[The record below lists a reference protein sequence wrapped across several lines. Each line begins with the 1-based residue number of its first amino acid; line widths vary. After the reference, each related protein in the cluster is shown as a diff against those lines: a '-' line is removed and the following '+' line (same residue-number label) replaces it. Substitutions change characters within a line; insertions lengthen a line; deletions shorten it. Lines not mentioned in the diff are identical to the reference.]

1 MLLSGF
7 DLSYKVCDFD
17 FFVYNMGITRLLG
30 WMALV
35 LIVGLV
41 GLIIVKE
48 RYRPLLTLL
57 IVLINTALSTIPAIL
72 ALTKGSQMGMI
83 NIPHL
88 IGDISVKID
97 SLSAWFIL
105 IINFT
110 SITGVLYGSGYLKSY
125 SHLKTNLELHW
136 VFYVL
141 FHLSM
146 LWVCMFEHG
155 VAFLISWELM
165 SLSSLMLVIFEFQN
179 KQTLKAGINYMVQM
193 HLSVVLLTLG
203 FILLYITTGSF
214 NFEAMAQ
221 MPSNSNSVW
230 IFVLLFSGFAIKA
243 GFIPFHTWLPHAHP
257 AAPSHVSGVMSGVIV
272 KLGIYGIFRIIM
284 YLRHD
289 WLLFGEVILVLS
301 VITAIYGIA
310 NAAVKYDFKQMLAYC
325 TIENIGI
332 IGIGL
337 GIGLMGVGNGDKTM
351 AILGFSGAL
360 LHTLNHSLFK
370 SLLFFGA
377 RSVYQQTHTRNIERL
392 GGLVKK
398 MPITAILF
406 LIGALAIGGVP
417 PFNGF
422 VSEYII
428 YNGLFKGLLGFQG
441 ISQSILLILT
451 ITGLVIVGGM
461 SLITFTKTYGII
473 FLGNSREKLHH
484 EPKEASF
491 IMLLPQYLIIAVM
504 LSIALM
510 PQFFFSYANKVV
522 CATFVTQLSDAAVSL
537 PPVVENI
544 ANIGKIST
552 IFIVLI
558 IFVFGIRWLFMR
570 KRHSISYETWSCGYI
585 APIEKAQYKGRS
597 YTRSFGLLFSFL
609 VKGRKKVEKIPKE
622 KLYPEQYNFSTHY
635 YVDMLERYLVTPL
648 AKRLTFT
655 LNYFQFIQNGQI
667 QSYVLYGLFFIIL
680 VFLGT
685 AFNFIN

>member
-1 MLLSGF
+1 
-7 DLSYKVCDFD
+7 
-17 FFVYNMGITRLLG
+17 MGITQLMG

-35 LIVGLV
+35 LTVGLF
-41 GLIIVKE
+41 GLIIIKE
-48 RYRPLLTLL
+48 KYRPLLVLL
-57 IVLINTALSTIPAIL
+57 IVLVNTVLSSIPSIR
-72 ALTKGSQMGMI
+72 ALTDGPQIGVIS
-83 NIPHL
+83 IPHL
-88 IGDISVKID
+88 MGEISLRID

-110 SITGVLYGSGYLKSY
+110 SITGILYGSGYLKSY
-125 SHLKTNLELHW
+125 THLKANLELHW
-136 VFYVL
+136 VFYIL

-146 LWVCMFEHG
+146 VWVCIFEQG
-155 VAFLISWELM
+155 VAFIISWELM

-203 FILLYITTGSF
+203 FILLYVNTGSF
-214 NFEAMAQ
+214 NFEALALL
-221 MPSNSNSVW
+221 PSGKSSVW

-289 WLLFGEVILVLS
+289 WVLFGEVILILS
-301 VITAIYGIA
+301 IITAIYGIA
-310 NAAVKYDFKQMLAYC
+310 NAAVKYDFKMMLAYC

-337 GIGLMGVGNGDKTM
+337 GVGLMGIGNGDKMM

-377 RSVYQQTHTRNIERL
+377 GSVYQQTHTRNIERL
-392 GGLVKK
+392 GGLIKK
-398 MPITAILF
+398 MPITAVLF
-406 LIGALAIGGVP
+406 LIGSMAIGGVP

-428 YNGLFKGLLGFQG
+428 YNGLFKGLLNVQG

-451 ITGLVIVGGM
+451 ITGLVMVGGM
-461 SLITFTKTYGII
+461 SLITFTKTFGVI
-473 FLGNSREKLHH
+473 FLGNPREELPHQPH
-484 EPKEASF
+484 EASF
-491 IMLLPQYLIIAVM
+491 IMLLPQYIIVAAM
-504 LSIALM
+504 LSVALM

-522 CATFVTQLSDAAVSL
+522 LASFAAGL
-537 PPVVENI
+537 PSSTVALMPVAENI
-544 ANIGKIST
+544 SNIGIVT
-552 IFIVLI
+552 FIFIGLI
-558 IFVFGIRWLFMR
+558 ICVFAIRWLFVR
-570 KRHSISYETWSCGYI
+570 KRTSITNETWGCAYV
-585 APIEKAQYKGRS
+585 APVRKAQYTGRS
-597 YTRSFGLLFSFL
+597 FTKSFGQLFTFL
-609 VKGRKKVEKIPKE
+609 VKERKNVDKIAKE
-622 KLYPEQYNFSTHY
+622 QIYPDQIKFSTSY
-635 YVDMLERYLVTPL
+635 IDILEKYLVSPL

-680 VFLGT
+680 IFLGT
-685 AFNFIN
+685 AFNLIY

>member
-1 MLLSGF
+1 
-7 DLSYKVCDFD
+7 
-17 FFVYNMGITRLLG
+17 MGTTHLMV

-41 GLIIVKE
+41 GLIIVRE
-48 RYRPLLTLL
+48 RYRPLLALL
-57 IVLINTALSTIPAIL
+57 IVLANTALSAIPSIL
-72 ALTKGSQMGMI
+72 ALTTGPQLGVF

-88 IGDISVKID
+88 VGDINIKID

-110 SITGVLYGSGYLKSY
+110 SITGVLYGSGYLKTY

-136 VFYVL
+136 VFYIL

-146 LWVCMFEHG
+146 VWVCMFDNG
-155 VAFLISWELM
+155 IAFLIAWELM

-203 FILLYITTGSF
+203 FILLYINTGSF
-214 NFEAMAQ
+214 NFEAIAQ
-221 MPSNSNSVW
+221 MSSNKNSIW
-230 IFVLLFSGFAIKA
+230 IFVLLFCGFAIKA

-289 WLLFGEVILVLS
+289 WLLFGEVILLLS
-301 VITAIYGIA
+301 VLTALYGIA

-337 GIGLMGVGNGDKTM
+337 GIGLMGIGNGDKTM
-351 AILGFSGAL
+351 AVLGFSGAL

-377 RSVYQQTHTRNIERL
+377 GSVYQQTHTRNIERL
-392 GGLVKK
+392 GGLIKK
-398 MPITAILF
+398 MPVTAMMF
-406 LIGALAIGGVP
+406 LIGSMAIGGVP

-422 VSEYII
+422 VSEFII

-441 ISQSILLILT
+441 ISQTILLVLT

-461 SLITFTKTYGII
+461 SLITFTKTFGVI
-473 FLGNSREKLHH
+473 FLGNPRQELPH

-491 IMLLPQYLIIAVM
+491 IMLLPQYLIVAAM
-504 LSIALM
+504 LSVALV

-522 CATFVTQLSDAAVSL
+522 SAAFAIESAGSAVSFA
-537 PPVVENI
+537 PMVQSI
-544 ANIGKIST
+544 ASVGKISMV
-552 IFIVLI
+552 FIVLMI
-558 IFVFGIRWLFMR
+558 TIFGIRWLIVR
-570 KRHSISYETWSCGYI
+570 KRHSVAYETWGCGYA
-585 APIEKAQYKGRS
+585 APVKKAQYSGQS
-597 YTRSFGLLFSFL
+597 FTRSFGLLFSFL
-609 VKGRKKVEKIPKE
+609 KGKRTSERIQKE
-622 KLYPEQYNFSTHY
+622 KLYPGQYSYSTHY
-635 YVDMLERYLVTPL
+635 IDILEEYFVAPL

-685 AFNFIN
+685 AFNLIY

>member
-1 MLLSGF
+1 M
-7 DLSYKVCDFD
+7 
-17 FFVYNMGITRLLG
+17 G

-35 LIVGLV
+35 LTTGML

-48 RYRPLLTLL
+48 RYRPLLVLL
-57 IVLINTALSTIPAIL
+57 IVLANTVLSSIPSVL
-72 ALTKGSQMGMI
+72 ALTVGPQTGVI

-88 IGDISVKID
+88 IGNISLHID

-110 SITGVLYGSGYLKSY
+110 SITGVLYGTGYLKSY
-125 SHLKTNLELHW
+125 SKLKANLEMHW
-136 VFYVL
+136 VFYIL

-146 LWVCMFEHG
+146 VWVCIFEHG
-155 VAFLISWELM
+155 VAFIVSWELM

-203 FILLYITTGSF
+203 FILLYINTGSF
-214 NFEAMAQ
+214 NFEALALL
-221 MPSNSNSVW
+221 PSGKISVW

-289 WLLFGEVILVLS
+289 WVLFGEVILILS
-301 VITAIYGIA
+301 IITAIYGIA
-310 NAAVKYDFKQMLAYC
+310 NAAVKFDFKMMLAYC

-337 GIGLMGVGNGDKTM
+337 GVGLMGIGNGDKTM

-377 RSVYQQTHTRNIERL
+377 GSVYQQTHTRNIERL
-392 GGLVKK
+392 GGLIKK
-398 MPITAILF
+398 MPVTAVFF
-406 LIGALAIGGVP
+406 LIGSMAIGGVP

-422 VSEYII
+422 VSEYVI
-428 YNGLFKGLLGFQG
+428 YNGLFKGLLNVQG

-451 ITGLVIVGGM
+451 ITGLVMVGGM
-461 SLITFTKTYGII
+461 SLITFTKTFGVI
-473 FLGNSREKLHH
+473 FLGNPREDLPH

-491 IMLLPQYLIIAVM
+491 IMLLPQYFIVAAM
-504 LSIALM
+504 LSVALM
-510 PQFFFSYANKVV
+510 PQFFFSYANQVV
-522 CATFVTQLSDAAVSL
+522 LASFATELPNSLVSL
-537 PPVVENI
+537 PPIAENI
-544 ANIGKIST
+544 ANIGMVT
-552 IFIVLI
+552 LGFIALMI
-558 IFVFGIRWLFMR
+558 TVFGIRWLIVH
-570 KRHSISYETWSCGYI
+570 KRPAVAYETWGCAYV
-585 APIEKAQYKGRS
+585 APVRKAQYTGRS
-597 YTRSFGLLFSFL
+597 FTKSFGQLFTFL
-609 VKGRKKVEKIPKE
+609 VKERKNIDKIPKE
-622 KLYPEQYNFSTHY
+622 QIFPVPIKFATSYI
-635 YVDMLERYLVTPL
+635 DMLEKYLVAPL

-680 VFLGT
+680 IFLGT
-685 AFNFIN
+685 AFNFIY

>member
-1 MLLSGF
+1 MSKILTFLLK
-7 DLSYKVCDFD
+7 Y
-17 FFVYNMGITRLLG
+17 MGITQLMG

-35 LIVGLV
+35 LTAGLL

-48 RYRPLLTLL
+48 RYRPLLVLL
-57 IVLINTALSTIPAIL
+57 IVLANTTLSSIPSIL
-72 ALTKGSQMGMI
+72 ALTVGPQTGVISL
-83 NIPHL
+83 PHL
-88 IGDISVKID
+88 MGDISLRID

-110 SITGVLYGSGYLKSY
+110 SLTGVLYGTGYLKSY
-125 SHLKTNLELHW
+125 SKLKANLEMHW
-136 VFYVL
+136 VFYIL

-146 LWVCMFEHG
+146 VWVCIFEHG
-155 VAFLISWELM
+155 VSFIISWELM

-214 NFEAMAQ
+214 NFEALALL
-221 MPSNSNSVW
+221 PSGKSSVW

-272 KLGIYGIFRIIM
+272 KLGIYGIFRMIM

-289 WLLFGEVILVLS
+289 WLLFGEVILILS
-301 VITAIYGIA
+301 IVTAIYGIA

-337 GIGLMGVGNGDKTM
+337 GIGLMGIGNGDKTM

-377 RSVYQQTHTRNIERL
+377 GSIYQQTHTRNIERL
-392 GGLVKK
+392 GGLIKK
-398 MPITAILF
+398 MPITAVFF
-406 LIGALAIGGVP
+406 LIGSMAIGGIP

-428 YNGLFKGLLGFQG
+428 YNGLFHGLLNFQG
-441 ISQSILLILT
+441 ISQPILLILT
-451 ITGLVIVGGM
+451 ITGLVMVGGM
-461 SLITFTKTYGII
+461 SLITFTKTFGVI
-473 FLGNSREKLHH
+473 FLGKPREDLPH

-491 IMLLPQYLIIAVM
+491 IMLLPQYFIVAAM
-504 LSIALM
+504 LSVALM
-510 PQFFFSYANKVV
+510 PQFFFSYANHIVLTSF
-522 CATFVTQLSDAAVSL
+522 ATELPNTAIALPIVAENISNIGMVSL
-537 PPVVENI
+537 
-544 ANIGKIST
+544 
-552 IFIVLI
+552 IFIVLMVT
-558 IFVFGIRWLFMR
+558 VFGIRWLIVH
-570 KRHSISYETWSCGYI
+570 KRPSVAYETWGCGYV
-585 APIEKAQYKGRS
+585 APVSKAQYTGRS
-597 YTRSFGLLFSFL
+597 FTRSFGQLFTFL
-609 VKGRKKVEKIPKE
+609 VKERKNIAKIPKTQIFPDQI
-622 KLYPEQYNFSTHY
+622 KFSTSY
-635 YVDMLERYLVTPL
+635 IDMLEKYFVAPL

-685 AFNFIN
+685 AFNLIY